1 MLGSRWVLSQRNAV
15 VSGRVPFALSLPF
28 RERELAH
35 DNQSHQ
41 DDHCHRNRGE
51 HCSNKRD
58 FDAGVR
64 VHIGHRCSWNS
75 TCGVP
80 VCAQCTGRAES
91 CLSDIRLNA
100 NGRALAYPT
109 ILKLPAVLLSKPRT
123 VHRRADQDLFILHV
137 TTSGAIKPDNAI
149 SGDDLVAQR

>member
-1 MLGSRWVLSQRNAV
+1 MLGSGGVLSQRNAV
-15 VSGRVPFALSLPF
+15 VSGRVPFTLSLPF

-80 VCAQCTGRAES
+80 VCAQCSAHSG
-91 CLSDIRLNA
+91 LSDIRLNA
-100 NGRALAYPT
+100 NGRALTYSP

-123 VHRRADQDLFILHV
+123 VHRRADQELFILHV
-137 TTSGAIKPDNAI
+137 TISGAIKPDNAI